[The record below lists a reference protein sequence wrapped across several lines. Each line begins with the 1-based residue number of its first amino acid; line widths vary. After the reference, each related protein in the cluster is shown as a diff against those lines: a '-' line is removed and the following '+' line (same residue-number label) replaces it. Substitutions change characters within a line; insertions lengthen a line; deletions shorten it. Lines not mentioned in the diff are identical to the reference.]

1 MVQRRASQ
9 IEHTGSALSQSA
21 AEQGAMASRRV
32 SDILRRAADDISGVG
47 TAAYPEKIKE
57 HVEMARERVDEGAE
71 MVKTNIREHPLT
83 SVAMAVGV
91 GFMAG
96 AAISLLGSQMYRE
109 TRP

>member
-1 MVQRRASQ
+1 
-9 IEHTGSALSQSA
+9 
-21 AEQGAMASRRV
+21 MAK
-32 SDILRRAADDISGVG
+32 G
-47 TAAYPEKIKE
+47 K
-57 HVEMARERVDEGAE
+57 VDESAE
-71 MVKTNIREHPLT
+71 VVKTNIREHPLT